1 MQLDTFSRLI
11 PVMPNLRSSGTPAS
25 TAGPASNAT
34 KTAGN
39 VGKRTGKKKK
49 GKNKGKKNAKK
60 SDQVRD
66 DGLESGDADDTSDGN
81 VVSAEDRNL
90 FDIAK
95 RLRDAGA
102 TRTDIDGKAF
112 REEIVKML
120 GDAWNVPDTV
130 LQGPAR
136 YGPKQ
141 SAGVPSQPERDTSR
155 SSALL
160 ATLGSTS
167 EFSERNSPGRV
178 AYELTVLKFI
188 QYLYTTMTSLPTRLP
203 AGISPNE
210 AQVYNSAKMVLGVVP
225 HSFHGIVR
233 IHKSVSYNLR
243 LLFDES
249 TNAGRRQYEKASTY
263 MYDLQI
269 SFENLLNYGK
279 DRFGGE
285 LLLECQYDKY
295 LDKCRDHP
303 LTTFEPVKF
312 LDDLIKTLATQR
324 SDKFAKARLQES
336 AQHSAQH
343 ASASYLHSSHLYSSQ
358 PTFLPPPPGLGH
370 GRNGGKH
377 LFKELKKWGRFP
389 QVPQLACVLCGKG
402 IQPGSKGHMGNEC
415 QATDAEVHNW
425 VENGVWVV

>member
-1 MQLDTFSRLI
+1 
-11 PVMPNLRSSGTPAS
+11 MPNLRSSGTPAS

-49 GKNKGKKNAKK
+49 GKNTGKKNAKK

-66 DGLESGDADDTSDGN
+66 DGLESGDADETSDGN
-81 VVSAEDRNL
+81 NLSTEDRNL
-90 FDIAK
+90 FEIAK

-112 REEIVKML
+112 RDEIVKML
-120 GDAWNVPDTV
+120 SDAWNVPDTV
-130 LQGPAR
+130 LQEPAR

-141 SAGVPSQPERDTSR
+141 SAGVPSQPERDISSTSAR
-155 SSALL
+155 R
-160 ATLGSTS
+160 ATPDSTS

-178 AYELTVLKFI
+178 EYELTVLKFI

-210 AQVYNSAKMVLGVVP
+210 AQVYNSAKMDLGVVP

-269 SFENLLNYGK
+269 SFENLLNWGK

-285 LLLECQYDKY
+285 PLLECLCDKY
-295 LDKCRDHP
+295 LDKSRDHP

-343 ASASYLHSSHLYSSQ
+343 ASASYHHSSHLYSSQ

-377 LFKELKKWGRFP
+377 LFKDLKKWGRFP